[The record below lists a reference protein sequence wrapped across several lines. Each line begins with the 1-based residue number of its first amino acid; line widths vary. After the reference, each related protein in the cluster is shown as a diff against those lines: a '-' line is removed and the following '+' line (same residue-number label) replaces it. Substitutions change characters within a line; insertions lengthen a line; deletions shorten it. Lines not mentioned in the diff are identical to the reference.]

1 MWTKGNWN
9 IINLTLTL
17 TRYYLYSNDLHVV
30 MEWCPQKW
38 NSQIEDTILLY
49 SINEGKS
56 SGSLHNLTW
65 AYHHNE
71 DILSCFDTDFVS
83 QMKLTKLPLIRCF
96 DGDLIL
102 MRSDTVWVEPGL
114 LTKRWSQNKNKAFGP
129 YRGVCMEGSQM
140 HWFKTC
146 IRNKDPDKYD
156 YNPHVD
162 SKLA

>member
-1 MWTKGNWN
+1 MCCNLGRARHGTMCIAGNDSLLLRILQKALENCQCQWKREVQFLITYALKTYSFGWNLVILTSQERFNVIGSCGQKGDWN

-71 DILSCFDTDFVS
+71 DIL
-83 QMKLTKLPLIRCF
+83 LR
-96 DGDLIL
+96 
-102 MRSDTVWVEPGL
+102 
-114 LTKRWSQNKNKAFGP
+114 
-129 YRGVCMEGSQM
+129 
-140 HWFKTC
+140 HWLRFA
-146 IRNKDPDKYD
+146 NE
-156 YNPHVD
+156 VD
-162 SKLA
+162 